1 VPIYEYQCGKCGEKT
16 EAMQKMSDPP
26 LKKCPRCGGP
36 LSKVMSSTSF
46 VLKGSGWYATDYAKK
61 GNGSGNGKSSKG
73 VDVKDRLKDVGEKK
87 EKEGKET
94 PATTDKSADPPPKT
108 SKAAADD

>member
-1 VPIYEYQCGKCGEKT
+1 MPIYEYSCTKCGKT
-16 EAMQKMSDPP
+16 IEAMQKMSDPP
-26 LKKCPRCGGP
+26 LKKCPQCGGS

-73 VDVKDRLKDVGEKK
+73 ADVKDHLKDTNEK
-87 EKEGKET
+87 KET
-94 PATTDKSADPPPKT
+94 PATTEKSADPPSKT